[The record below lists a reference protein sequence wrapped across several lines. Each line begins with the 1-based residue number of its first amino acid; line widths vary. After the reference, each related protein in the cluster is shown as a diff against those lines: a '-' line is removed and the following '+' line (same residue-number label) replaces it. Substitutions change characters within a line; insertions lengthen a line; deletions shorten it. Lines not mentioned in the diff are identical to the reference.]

1 MRKQALQGSI
11 SIFLILVLVPL
22 LSGTYLAIDAGRTA
36 AARARLESALDL
48 TGNAALND
56 YDQALKDRY
65 GLFAMPGKTEAREA
79 ALAAVFSETIDAG
92 EITAGDTS
100 AIGQYVSG
108 FFGSLLSDGGQVSY
122 DNYINT
128 TTKTFSLKYPAESS
142 LARPAVLER
151 TLTDYMKYRGPYRF
165 ARGVGQRLG
174 AFQHVKAA
182 SDAMEKS
189 RKYYDS
195 LSGVSKQLEK
205 LGNALPASADGA
217 GEEGFDAD
225 AQSKAVDSLL
235 NGLDKLSSTVGKSQ
249 KAAGEWKSALEEMP
263 EGEAK
268 ALLSGDYKN
277 TAEILSR
284 DGVERLRDSLQQDK
298 SAIEDYRKARE
309 QAAADRKKAEE
320 ALKAAEETVAAGG
333 EMPAGLIDPASIT
346 DPDPPDLSYTKD
358 SLYGYIRNSRSSHT
372 ADPDAAEKKTA
383 LESLS
388 NADRSVLISGVPDVF
403 VSQTVGSAIAS
414 AIDAVGST
422 DAQSPNGNVGSF
434 FSALAGGTD
443 SLMADSYT
451 EEFMTESFSC
461 YTTDEKAKTLAGAA
475 MSDSPFYRGE
485 VEYILF
491 GQDSLPANVH
501 LAAELLFLVR
511 TLFNSIYAYSNAKM
525 RAEALTLAAS
535 ISAWTGVGVVV
546 VQNLI
551 LGAWAMAESV
561 SDVSTLLKGGSVPL
575 YKNAATWTL
584 GTSGIANKLK
594 EGAANLASQ
603 TIDDVYARIE
613 KAADDKLEEISDA
626 ALSYLRETSEGAVES
641 LTNAIVTPVES
652 KLSTMI
658 GGRTEALEHY
668 SRDDIR
674 SMLLEAVNGAD
685 NGSAGF
691 KAARTAFAN
700 AALEPLTGV
709 VYDNYKGLLSLDE
722 EVSQTAARA
731 IENGIRDAY
740 DTLFRE
746 VKKAVDKKV
755 SGAEKTLHNAL
766 KEGGSEVKADVLE
779 AIDDYAETL
788 SGYLGSENAGKRA
801 AANSSLSSYS
811 GTAMSYKD
819 YLKVFAF
826 AGIVR
831 NSVKQGMLTRSAKL
845 IQGNCRQME
854 SGFRVQ
860 KSYRSVIIKGS
871 ARIVTHTVKGEER
884 YAY

>member
-1 MRKQALQGSI
+1 MRNRKLQGSI
-11 SIFLILVLVPL
+11 SIFLVLVLVPL

-65 GLFAMPGKTEAREA
+65 GLFAMPASASGRES

-92 EITAGDTS
+92 EVTARD
-100 AIGQYVSG
+100 A
-108 FFGSLLSDGGQVSY
+108 GGAGGY

-128 TTKTFSLKYPAESS
+128 TTKSFSLKYPAESS
-142 LARPAVLER
+142 LARPDVMER

-189 RKYYDS
+189 RGYYDS

-205 LGNALPASADGA
+205 LGNKLPETGSD
-217 GEEGFDAD
+217 GFDAD
-225 AQSKAVDSLL
+225 AQSSAVDSLL
-235 NGLDKLSSTVGKSQ
+235 DGLGKLSSSVDKSQ
-249 KAAGEWKSALEEMP
+249 KAAGEWKTALDSMP

-277 TAEILSR
+277 TAEVLSR
-284 DGVERLRDSLQQDK
+284 DGVERLRTKLQNDKKSLAEYR
-298 SAIEDYRKARE
+298 SAKA
-309 QAAADRKKAEE
+309 QAEADRKAAEE
-320 ALKAAEETVAAGG
+320 ALAAAEEAVAAGG
-333 EMPAGLIDPASIT
+333 EAPSGLIDPASIK
-346 DPDPPDLSYTKD
+346 DPDPPELSYTKD
-358 SLYGYIRNSRSSHT
+358 SLYGYIRNSRSAGA
-372 ADPDAAEKKTA
+372 ADPDAASKKSA
-383 LESLS
+383 LEALG
-388 NADRSVLISGVPDVF
+388 NADRNALVSGVPEVF
-403 VSQTVGSAIAS
+403 VSRTVGSSIAS
-414 AIDAVGST
+414 AIDAAGST
-422 DAQSPNGNVGSF
+422 DAVSSNGNVGSF

-443 SLMADSYT
+443 SLMSDCYV
-451 EEFMTESFSC
+451 EEFLTESFSC
-461 YTTDEKAKTLAGAA
+461 YTSDGASNTLAGANMA
-475 MSDSPFYRGE
+475 DSPFYRGE

-501 LAAELLFLVR
+501 LAAELVFLVR
-511 TLFNSIYAYSNAKM
+511 TLFNSIYAFSNAKM
-525 RAEALTLAAS
+525 RAEAMTLAAS

-584 GTSGIANKLK
+584 GTGGIAGKLK

-613 KAADDKLEEISDA
+613 GAADNKLEEVSNA

-641 LTNAIVTPVES
+641 LTNAVVTPIES
-652 KLSTMI
+652 KLSMLA
-658 GGRTEALEHY
+658 GGRTDNLENY
-668 SRDDIR
+668 SKDDIR
-674 SMLLEAVNGAD
+674 TMLTDAVDSAD

-691 KAARTAFAN
+691 RAAKAAFRSS
-700 AALEPLTGV
+700 ALEPLTNV
-709 VYDNYKGLLSLDE
+709 VYDNYKSLLSLDE
-722 EVSQTAARA
+722 EVSKTAAAA

-740 DTLFRE
+740 DTLFKE
-746 VKKAVDKKV
+746 VKKAVNRKV
-755 SGAEKTLHNAL
+755 SGAEQTLHNAL
-766 KEGGSEVKADVLE
+766 QEGGKEVKADVLE
-779 AIDDYAETL
+779 AIDDYSQTL
-788 SGYLGSENAGKRA
+788 SGYLGSGTSGKGIA
-801 AANSSLSSYS
+801 SNTSLSSYS

-831 NSVKQGMLTRSAKL
+831 NSAKQGMLTRSAKL
-845 IQGNCRQME
+845 IQGNCRPKE
-854 SGFRVQ
+854 SAFRVQ
-860 KSYRSVIIKGS
+860 KCYRAVTVKGA
-871 ARIVTHTVKGEER
+871 ARIVGHTVKGEER